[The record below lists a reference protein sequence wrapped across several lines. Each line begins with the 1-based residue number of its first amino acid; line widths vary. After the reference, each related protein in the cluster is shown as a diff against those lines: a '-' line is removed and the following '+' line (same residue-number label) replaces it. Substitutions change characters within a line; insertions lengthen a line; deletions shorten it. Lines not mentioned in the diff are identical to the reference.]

1 MSAILLL
8 VLKFAGDVLSQL
20 LASILM
26 KGVYSHLVSLAVVAV
41 QRLLKAATSGR
52 EQTNTVVTPFDNGR
66 EPISLSLYSTP
77 TLNTNPPLS
86 LPVVT
91 PIDFSNLGI
100 QSNVQPVFEVKPYYP
115 ELNQYVQPVFEVKPY
130 YPELNQY
137 VQPVFEV
144 KPHYPELNQYDF
156 SNLNVLPS
164 VPSVADINS
173 YSSPLAGIPFDV
185 LSELLRNQTGSSGK
199 YDGAAGSR

>member
-100 QSNVQPVFEVKPYYP
+100 QSNVQPVFEVKP
-115 ELNQYVQPVFEVKPY
+115 
-130 YPELNQY
+130 
-137 VQPVFEV
+137 
-144 KPHYPELNQYDF
+144 HYPELNQYDF